1 MLEECGAGMQ
11 ASGGRY
17 SRSVELERVPG
28 PRTVYTYIQRQSGIA
43 VGAMTCVDV
52 SVCRPKRVCVAVG
65 HVKPIRDT
73 RPGWIAIIRGSP
85 VCFQG
90 FDLKAKRS

>member
-28 PRTVYTYIQRQSGIA
+28 PRTVYIYTETVRNCG
-43 VGAMTCVDV
+43 G
-52 SVCRPKRVCVAVG
+52 G
-65 HVKPIRDT
+65 N
-73 RPGWIAIIRGSP
+73 
-85 VCFQG
+85 
-90 FDLKAKRS
+90 DLC